1 MVNWNNVSEWQ
12 TITSD
17 YFILSGVKGVKIE
30 FATYPKQT
38 IIPREYN
45 FNANE
50 VIIDNQIEGLE

>member
-1 MVNWNNVSEWQ
+1 MSEWQ